1 MTYSN
6 KHNLRIITRLRRVAD
21 KKHPEQRQE
30 KLLARHIAGISRGGE
45 KERSH
50 RKLVGNIVRRN
61 IDTRYDA
68 IKKAHNRIEKLY
80 TRHLHNTRR
89 TM

>member
-1 MTYSN
+1 MR
-6 KHNLRIITRLRRVAD
+6 KIAD
-21 KKHPEQRQE
+21 KKNPEQRQE

-50 RKLVGNIVRRN
+50 RKLVGNIARRN
-61 IDTRYDA
+61 IDTRYDV

-80 TRHLHNTRR
+80 TRHLHNDRKV
-89 TM
+89 M